1 MKFPRDARK
10 EKVIKTLQ
18 ELGFVIVRESNHII
32 MERNNSDGTVTPLV
46 IPNHRTINSGTLRGI
61 LNQCNIS
68 REEFLNNFNK

>member
-10 EKVIKTLQ
+10 EKVIKALG
-18 ELGFVIVRESNHII
+18 ELGFFVVRESNHII